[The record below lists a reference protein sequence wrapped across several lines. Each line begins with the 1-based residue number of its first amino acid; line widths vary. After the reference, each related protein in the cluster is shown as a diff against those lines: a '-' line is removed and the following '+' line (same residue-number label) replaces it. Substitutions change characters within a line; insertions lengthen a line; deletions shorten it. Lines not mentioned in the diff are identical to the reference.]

1 MQRFKNILV
10 CHSQQIGNEAALSRA
25 TALAKV
31 NKARLTV
38 LDVIDKLPEFAGA
51 PFGASIAEERDLER
65 RFLDERQALLDRM
78 ITSIRQDGLEVAA
91 SVRLGPVFLEII
103 RAVLRDGHD
112 LVILTADSWRGLR
125 QITFGSTSMH
135 VMRKCPCPVWV
146 LKPKAGAR
154 FRRILATV
162 DADVQGETPA
172 PLDVK
177 ILQMASSLARMEG
190 CHLDILSAWDFAG
203 ADYDTSR
210 SEITDQ
216 IRERLFHNNL
226 LTRTAALDRLLSAI
240 DLQDVT
246 YETHLPKGNPSL
258 LIPRFVEDNKVDLVV
273 MGTVTHTGI
282 AGFFIG
288 TTAEDVLRQ
297 VDCSV
302 LTVKPEGFETPVTL
316 DD

>member
-25 TALAKV
+25 TTLAKV

-38 LDVIDKLPEFAGA
+38 FDVVEKLPEYAGA
-51 PFGASIAEERDLER
+51 PFGSSISEERDLER
-65 RFLDERQALLDRM
+65 RFIDERQSLLDRV
-78 ITSIRQDGLEVAA
+78 ITSIRQDGLEVEA
-91 SVRLGPVFLEII
+91 SVRFGPPFLEII
-103 RAVLRDGHD
+103 RAVLRDNHD
-112 LVILTADSWRGLR
+112 LVIITADSWRGLSR
-125 QITFGSTSMH
+125 ITFGSTSMH
-135 VMRKCPCPVWV
+135 VLRKCPCPVWV
-146 LKPKAGAR
+146 LKPRAGKR
-154 FRRILATV
+154 FKRILATV
-162 DADVQGETPA
+162 DSDVQGDAPT

-177 ILQMASSLARMEG
+177 ILEMASSLARMEG

-203 ADYDTSR
+203 ADYDISR

-226 LTRTAALDRLLSAI
+226 LTRSAALERMLRGINLR
-240 DLQDVT
+240 DVT
-246 YETHLPKGNPSL
+246 YERHLPKGHPSL
-258 LIPRFVEDNKVDLVV
+258 VIPQFVQDNKVDLVI
-273 MGTVTHTGI
+273 MGTVTHSGI
-282 AGFFIG
+282 AGLFIG

-302 LTVKPEGFETPVTL
+302 LTVKPEGFETPVKL